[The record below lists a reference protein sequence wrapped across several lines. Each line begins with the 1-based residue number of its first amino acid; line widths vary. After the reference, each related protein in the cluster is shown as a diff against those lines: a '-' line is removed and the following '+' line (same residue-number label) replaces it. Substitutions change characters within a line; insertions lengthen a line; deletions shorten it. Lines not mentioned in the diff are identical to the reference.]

1 MDFWILLGAVGSV
14 ASIIALLLP
23 LQSRFQKLVHVAY
36 GIAIAGFSI
45 VAMWYWLQN
54 ARIHSVERAATTLLA
69 GVRMDY
75 TSLGFTQA
83 ALAFL
88 EKNKDL
94 YPDAYA
100 RAQKMCEHSN
110 CLALSKST
118 DEVNLSYALQGLI
131 RGISTLEGGS

>member
-1 MDFWILLGAVGSV
+1 MDFWILLSAVGSV

-23 LQSRFQKLVHVAY
+23 LQSRFQRLVHVLY
-36 GIAIAGFSI
+36 GVAITVFST

-54 ARIHSVERAATTLLA
+54 ARIHNVERAATNLLA

-118 DEVNLSYALQGLI
+118 DEVSLSDALQGLI

>member
-23 LQSRFQKLVHVAY
+23 LQSRFQKIIHVAY
-36 GIAIAGFSI
+36 GIAIAGISI
-45 VAMWYWLQN
+45 VAMWYWQENTRL
-54 ARIHSVERAATTLLA
+54 HKVERAATALLA
-69 GVRMDY
+69 DVSMDY
-75 TSLGFTQA
+75 TDTGFTQA

-100 RAQKMCEHSN
+100 RAQKMCEQSN
-110 CLALSKST
+110 CLTLSKST
-118 DEVNLSYALQGLI
+118 DDVHLSFALQGLI
-131 RGISTLEGGS
+131 RGISKLEGGS

>member
-23 LQSRFQKLVHVAY
+23 LQSRFQKLIHVAY

-45 VAMWYWLQN
+45 VAMWYWLEN
-54 ARIHSVERAATTLLA
+54 ARIHNVERAASALLG

>member
-1 MDFWILLGAVGSV
+1 MDFWILLGALGSV

-45 VAMWYWLQN
+45 VAMWYWQQN
-54 ARIHSVERAATTLLA
+54 TRIHNVERAATALLA
-69 GVRMDY
+69 DVRMDY

-118 DEVNLSYALQGLI
+118 DEVSLSFALQGVI
-131 RGISTLEGGS
+131 RGISKLEGGP

>member
-54 ARIHSVERAATTLLA
+54 ARIHNVERAATTLLA
-69 GVRMDY
+69 GVSMDY

-118 DEVNLSYALQGLI
+118 DEVNLSSALQGLI

>member
-14 ASIIALLLP
+14 ASIVALLLP
-23 LQSRFQKLVHVAY
+23 LQSRFQQLVHVAY
-36 GIAIAGFSI
+36 GIAIAGFSVI
-45 VAMWYWLQN
+45 AMWYWQQN
-54 ARIHSVERAATTLLA
+54 TRIHNVERAASALIA

-75 TSLGFTQA
+75 TSLGFAQA
-83 ALAFL
+83 SLAFL

-94 YPDAYA
+94 YPESYA
-100 RAQKMCEHSN
+100 RALQMCEQSN

-118 DEVNLSYALQGLI
+118 DEVELSYALQGLI